1 MTTEQP
7 PTRTLATCLLQS
19 CKEQGLQSNPAAH
32 KFQQARHSNAY
43 YCTDEAAPS
52 LRTAKGPPTS
62 MHLISKHSPHALAG
76 PATEKELLRES
87 AATLQKGY
95 DSFFSTP

>member
-1 MTTEQP
+1 MTTERPQVKTP
-7 PTRTLATCLLQS
+7 VTCLLEK
-19 CKEQGLQSNPAAH
+19 CKEQGLQSTQLRA
-32 KFQQARHSNAY
+32 FQQAHHSKAY
-43 YCTDEAAPS
+43 NCTDEAESS

>member
-1 MTTEQP
+1 MTTEQRRRRP
-7 PTRTLATCLLQS
+7 RQPACYKIVKSRGFSLTQMRT
-19 CKEQGLQSNPAAH
+19 
-32 KFQQARHSNAY
+32 FQQARHSKAY
-43 YCTDEAAPS
+43 NCTDEAAPS

-62 MHLISKHSPHALAG
+62 MHLISKHSPQALAG

>member
-1 MTTEQP
+1 MKSRGFSLILVCTIHQAYHSKAYNITPQ
-7 PTRTLATCLLQS
+7 
-19 CKEQGLQSNPAAH
+19 AH
-32 KFQQARHSNAY
+32 SG
-43 YCTDEAAPS
+43 